1 MSCKLKKK
9 IDAFCKKNL
18 MLFELTCCLECLFMI
33 GGNNEIDVEQKPP
46 KIMEIQPSRTL
57 EVSTGGQIQLFCS
70 VEVSGVPATVS
81 WLRNGQPI
89 GYGPT
94 LYLGCFKSKFS
105 NFYPTQLFTF
115 LVLLA
120 IFLDIFLCFFNFFCD
135 LSQSPSINTLN
146 ILY

>member
-1 MSCKLKKK
+1 MSLPVVLNV
-9 IDAFCKKNL
+9 F
-18 MLFELTCCLECLFMI
+18 FMI
-33 GGNNEIDVEQKPP
+33 GGNNEIDVEEKPP

-94 LYLGCFKSKFS
+94 LYLGCFMSKF
-105 NFYPTQLFTF
+105 FKF
-115 LVLLA
+115 
-120 IFLDIFLCFFNFFCD
+120 
-135 LSQSPSINTLN
+135 
-146 ILY
+146 

>member
-1 MSCKLKKK
+1 MSLPVVLNV
-9 IDAFCKKNL
+9 F
-18 MLFELTCCLECLFMI
+18 FMI
-33 GGNNEIDVEQKPP
+33 GGNNEIDVEEKPP

-115 LVLLA
+115 LMLLKYYSSLVA
-120 IFLDIFLCFFNFFCD
+120 VKDK
-135 LSQSPSINTLN
+135 
-146 ILY
+146 

>member
-1 MSCKLKKK
+1 MK
-9 IDAFCKKNL
+9 
-18 MLFELTCCLECLFMI
+18 FESTCCLECLFMI
-33 GGNNEIDVEQKPP
+33 GGNNEIDVEEKPP

-94 LYLGCFKSKFS
+94 LYLGCFLSKLFKFLSYS
-105 NFYPTQLFTF
+105 NQIY
-115 LVLLA
+115 
-120 IFLDIFLCFFNFFCD
+120 N
-135 LSQSPSINTLN
+135 N
-146 ILY
+146 YG

>member
-1 MSCKLKKK
+1 MSCKFKEFF
-9 IDAFCKKNL
+9 DAFCKKKILCKLSRPVVLNV
-18 MLFELTCCLECLFMI
+18 FFMI
-33 GGNNEIDVEQKPP
+33 GGNNEIDVEEKPP

-94 LYLGCFKSKFS
+94 LYLGCFMSKIFK
-105 NFYPTQLFTF
+105 F
-115 LVLLA
+115 L
-120 IFLDIFLCFFNFFCD
+120 
-135 LSQSPSINTLN
+135 T
-146 ILY
+146 